1 MKVISGSSGG
11 IIFRG
16 CLSQSAVNSTPATYA
31 ICVYP
36 YHKPSDRMPGQKTIS
51 EKRKQTESS
60 NSRDTKRAR
69 VVDEIGDTTTSRSK
83 ESLLTSEDETSEED
97 TFERPRMPRR
107 ETPIE
112 VWWNVIDEL
121 QNDQDALVACAL
133 VCKGWAPRSMRLLGK
148 PITLRSPRHVLQIAK
163 LGRTGSQEVKSCRTV
178 IINGNALRTLSVFA
192 TRFAGKMPCSKTL
205 LLQGTG
211 ITGWKLGD
219 MHVDIFHY
227 LSTFA
232 SITHLS
238 LSFVT
243 FPSVQTFG
251 RLVSALPS
259 VTSLRRRTVKF
270 KTHGLR
276 AGTFLRRPRNLST
289 LELDIYDLPT
299 TRDVSDLLVR
309 TEMASSLKK
318 IIIRWPIELDELD
331 KSGIP
336 ALISSAGT
344 SLHGLHLT
352 LDSPP
357 ITERAHVID
366 FGNLSNLRNVCFA
379 IWPEWDHD
387 EDILPNVMPWLC
399 DQLAGLSRPWTALRD
414 FTLKLPLGT
423 RCYPEDSA
431 ARHRSYVQHCKLLDD
446 LLSTPPFMG
455 KMGIEGLAPTRFPK
469 LAARGVFR

>member
-1 MKVISGSSGG
+1 MP
-11 IIFRG
+11 
-16 CLSQSAVNSTPATYA
+16 LS
-31 ICVYP
+31 
-36 YHKPSDRMPGQKTIS
+36 K
-51 EKRKQTESS
+51 
-60 NSRDTKRAR
+60 
-69 VVDEIGDTTTSRSK
+69 
-83 ESLLTSEDETSEED
+83 SLL
-97 TFERPRMPRR
+97 
-107 ETPIE
+107 
-112 VWWNVIDEL
+112 V
-121 QNDQDALVACAL
+121 
-133 VCKGWAPRSMRLLGK
+133 
-148 PITLRSPRHVLQIAK
+148 
-163 LGRTGSQEVKSCRTV
+163 
-178 IINGNALRTLSVFA
+178 
-192 TRFAGKMPCSKTL
+192 
-205 LLQGTG
+205 QGAG

-352 LDSPP
+352 LDF
-357 ITERAHVID
+357 T
-366 FGNLSNLRNVCFA
+366 
-379 IWPEWDHD
+379 
-387 EDILPNVMPWLC
+387 PNHRKSSC
-399 DQLAGLSRPWTALRD
+399 D
-414 FTLKLPLGT
+414 
-423 RCYPEDSA
+423 
-431 ARHRSYVQHCKLLDD
+431 
-446 LLSTPPFMG
+446 
-455 KMGIEGLAPTRFPK
+455 
-469 LAARGVFR
+469 